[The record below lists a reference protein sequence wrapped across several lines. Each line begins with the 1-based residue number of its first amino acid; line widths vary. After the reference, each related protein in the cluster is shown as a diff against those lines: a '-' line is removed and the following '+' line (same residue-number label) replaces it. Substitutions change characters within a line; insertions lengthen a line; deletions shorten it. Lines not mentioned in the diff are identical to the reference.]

1 MFADPDGYRNW
12 VLSEAERRAEVRFN
26 DRFSQMQ
33 QQQQRDMETR
43 LNDSL
48 AQTASGPRSY
58 EFNVAYRDL
67 TSLDKTPE
75 NAALVRRLVQQPEIP
90 AKPFWTGG
98 RNPQIPSIS
107 STIAI
112 KSAKLTV
119 LRLVP
124 SGAAHNVKTAVCRIG
139 QVPRHEVRLPRS
151 LSEASGGRS
160 QHMSDPEMMDGAE
173 ESIFAYGAR
182 R

>member
-1 MFADPDGYRNW
+1 MFADPEGYRNW
-12 VLSEAERRAEVRFN
+12 VLTEAERRAEARFN
-26 DRFSQMQ
+26 DRFGQMQ
-33 QQQQRDMETR
+33 QQQQRDMEMR
-43 LNDSL
+43 LNDGL

-75 NAALVRRLVQQPEIP
+75 NAALVRRLVQQPETAGQAILDWWEKSSNP
-90 AKPFWTGG
+90 EYIEYHRDQIRQAYGVAARPQRGG
-98 RNPQIPSIS
+98 PQRQNG
-107 STIAI
+107 
-112 KSAKLTV
+112 
-119 LRLVP
+119 RLQ
-124 SGAAHNVKTAVCRIG
+124 NG

-160 QHMSDPEMMDGAE
+160 QHVSDPEMMDGAE